1 MSDDVKLTAIVAAAV
16 VAVIAALAVGI
27 SYASIAGTEAITACI
42 EAGNAPM
49 ECRGAHGR

>member
-1 MSDDVKLTAIVAAAV
+1 MSDDVKLTAIVVAGV
-16 VAVIAALAVGI
+16 VAVIAALAIGI
-27 SYASIAGTEAITACI
+27 SYASIADTDAITACI